1 MKYVAVIEGQEIDL
15 PEEIA
20 QKDDLVKQSLQP
32 YFPDVANA
40 LITRETTDERVTI
53 KIVKRAGSKGGRSFE
68 ELVQA
73 KDGRNPLVVI
83 YQGIGGS
90 NPDNMP
96 LDEILRWEGRIERAI
111 HEGKEQNES
120 MEFSRRRLIVARP
133 AISTE
138 VPTGF

>member
-1 MKYVAVIEGQEIDL
+1 MKYVAIIEGQEIEL

-32 YFPDVANA
+32 YFPEVVNA
-40 LITRETTDERVTI
+40 LITRETKDDLVTI
-53 KIVKRAGSKGGRSFE
+53 KIVKRAGSKGGFD
-68 ELVQA
+68 ELVIA
-73 KDGRNPLVVI
+73 PEGRNSLVII

-96 LDEILRWEGRIERAI
+96 LDEILRWEGRITRAI
-111 HEGKEQNES
+111 NEGKDQNEAT
-120 MEFSRRRLIVARP
+120 EFSRRRLIAARP
-133 AISTE
+133 VISTE